1 MINAVEAKNR
11 AVEKGLGD
19 TYFLRKR
26 CEEAILDASLNHMQ
40 WCIVHTEDFTTEAK
54 IRVYRELI
62 NIYGYS
68 VSQRNDTEGNT
79 CLYIKWGHAHD
90 SVSEDKQED

>member
-1 MINAVEAKNR
+1 MLSAIEAKKYSTKY
-11 AVEKGLGD
+11 ELSD
-19 TYFLRKR
+19 TYLFRKF
-26 CEEAILDASLNHMQ
+26 CEEKILDACQNDMQ
-40 WCIVHTEDFTTEAK
+40 WCLVPTKDFTIGAK

-68 VSQRNDTEGNT
+68 VSQRNDTEGNN